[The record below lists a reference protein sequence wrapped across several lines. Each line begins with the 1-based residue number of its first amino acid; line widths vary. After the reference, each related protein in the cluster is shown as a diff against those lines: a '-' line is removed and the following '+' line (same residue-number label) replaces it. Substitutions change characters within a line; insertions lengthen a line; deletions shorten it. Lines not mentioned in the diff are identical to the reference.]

1 MKKIVGYFTSKDEK
15 KFEPLFGKGV
25 IPELGYCDK
34 DHFQWDST
42 EDYDIMSDSDAK
54 VYLIEI
60 AMRVLKDNLLEYGK
74 SAQAFFSED
83 RQTIGIFYDD
93 GDISTY
99 RIEEK

>member
-1 MKKIVGYFTSKDEK
+1 MKKIVGYFTDREETLGK
-15 KFEPLFGKGV
+15 KI

-34 DHFQWDST
+34 DHFQWES
-42 EDYDIMSDSDAK
+42 EKEIISDIAAK
-54 VYLIEI
+54 NELVKA
-60 AMRVLKDNLLEYGK
+60 AMGVLKENLLEYGK

-83 RQTIGIFYDD
+83 QQTIGIFYDG